1 MAGGGIRGQYAEVGA
16 SRARRG
22 TACVGGLRG
31 AGGCGARGAAGRGRG
46 PRGRAASRM
55 LVRVDAPEGP
65 KGRAEDHRTALS
77 VAVVIGAQ
85 RERAATCLRALSIQ
99 TIADRLEVIVVDT
112 RPEMGSVWREPDGAE
127 AQAPW
132 SGQPLVL
139 SGAGLSYG
147 EARAMS
153 VGAAHA
159 ELIAFLEDHCYPHP
173 GWAEALVS
181 AYAGGAVA
189 AGYAVSNANPD
200 SLVSQIVHL
209 ATYGEWE
216 APVGGPVSSLPGG
229 NVSYRRDV
237 LVSLGTELADLL
249 TTDFN
254 LHNRLRERRLPL
266 VMAPAARVS
275 HESEER
281 YLDALRTCFVYS
293 RALAAKRASLD
304 GWSARTRAVVAGKDL
319 LGAPAARLAR
329 LVHARSR
336 SQWTARRFAALLPA
350 VMLVFIVSAIGEAA
364 GYLLREGASAQ
375 QLIYCEVDAPR
386 DRSGSRPRGRP

>member
-1 MAGGGIRGQYAEVGA
+1 MI
-16 SRARRG
+16 
-22 TACVGGLRG
+22 L
-31 AGGCGARGAAGRGRG
+31 
-46 PRGRAASRM
+46 
-55 LVRVDAPEGP
+55 
-65 KGRAEDHRTALS
+65 
-77 VAVVIGAQ
+77 
-85 RERAATCLRALSIQ
+85 
-99 TIADRLEVIVVDT
+99 VDT

-127 AQAPW
+127 AKRHGA
-132 SGQPLVL
+132 GQPLVL

-147 EARAMS
+147 QARARA

-181 AYAGGAVA
+181 AYAGGAAA
-189 AGYAVSNANPD
+189 AGYAVGNANPD

-237 LVSLGTELADLL
+237 LRDLGTELADLL

-254 LHNRLRERRLPL
+254 LHNRLLASQLRL

-304 GWSARTRAVVAGKDL
+304 HWSARTRVVVAAKDL

-329 LVHARSR
+329 LLRARSR
-336 SQWTARRFAALLPA
+336 SQWRRLAFRGAPPSDHAGLYRQRHRRGCRLS
-350 VMLVFIVSAIGEAA
+350 VRGGGERRATD
-364 GYLLREGASAQ
+364 LLRS
-375 QLIYCEVDAPR
+375 
-386 DRSGSRPRGRP
+386 